1 MYKSLASNL
10 TRNLYSHQYP
20 QTYFALFAFLKQQ
33 IVIYLKPWAHLS
45 SRIGEGSSLLFP
57 NPQLLCQNCHGAPLT
72 RISTLTKQPH
82 QNQ

>member
-45 SRIGEGSSLLFP
+45 SRIGVKVPVCFFP
-57 NPQLLCQNCHGAPLT
+57 ILNYFANIVMVSH
-72 RISTLTKQPH
+72 
-82 QNQ
+82 